1 MIIIII
7 KSSNENN
14 NSYKEYSITNS
25 DRFIYN
31 NKK

>member
-14 NSYKEYSITNS
+14 NRYKEYFITNS
-25 DRFIYN
+25 YRFIYN